1 MASSAFAEGSRPRC
15 GLDVDG
21 GSEAEVTSGE
31 VTLYE
36 VTSGENLI
44 ADSLFS
50 GTKVTSLSLSSP
62 VWIVPG

>member
-1 MASSAFAEGSRPRC
+1 MASSAFAEGSRTRF

-21 GSEAEVTSGE
+21 GSAAEVTSGE

-36 VTSGENLI
+36 VTSGVNLI
-44 ADSLFS
+44 ADNLFS
-50 GTKVTSLSLSSP
+50 GTKVASLSSP